1 MSKDY
6 FDDEKLRYEN
16 IEIPDELDFMVKKAL
31 KKGREKRKIK
41 SIYKYGVAIASTF
54 LVFVLIVNIF
64 PTVAYAMS
72 KVPGLDKLVEL
83 VTFDKGFDN
92 AIEEGLVKEINFE
105 EEQNGVKLKVNTVA
119 GDWKRLWIGYELSGD
134 IDFGYDTIVV
144 TNEGGVSWSTFYTE
158 PYNIKNEQ
166 GTQESYIEMAFDKF
180 NEEFTLEFN
189 IYDKGKYIE
198 SDLNKEY
205 LASFF
210 VPIKLDGEIFNSE
223 LINISIDNTII
234 NTEIGDVEII
244 TLKSSKTRT
253 VMEFKLNSDIYDYMN
268 FENPRL
274 IDNEGNEYEISSY
287 YASKNDEN
295 SLIEFQGEIKDNI
308 KSLIFKFDKLY
319 YAEKNNRKIIVD
331 LKNEIVKSNDYK
343 FEFVSFIGDELTLK
357 AESVEGISF
366 ESVIY
371 DNGDELFSESGTSC
385 INQGDEYYVKSY
397 LKLNNPNVDE
407 IELKIGWIMKDKVNG
422 GAVELIKK

>member
-72 KVPGLDKLVEL
+72 KVPGFDKLVEL

-166 GTQESYIEMAFDKF
+166 DTQESYIEMAFDKF

-205 LASFF
+205 LASFS
-210 VPIKLDGEIFNSE
+210 VPIKLDGEVFNSE

-253 VMEFKLNSDIYDYMN
+253 VMEFKINSDIYDYMN

-287 YASKNDEN
+287 YTSKNDEN

-319 YAEKNNRKIIVD
+319 YDEKNNIKI
-331 LKNEIVKSNDYK
+331 KNEIVKYNDYK